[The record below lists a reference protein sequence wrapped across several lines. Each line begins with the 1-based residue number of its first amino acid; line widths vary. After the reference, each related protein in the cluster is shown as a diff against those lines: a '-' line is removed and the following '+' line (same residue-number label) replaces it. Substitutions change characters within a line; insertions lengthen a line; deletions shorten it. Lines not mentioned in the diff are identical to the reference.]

1 MRQLPSLSALRAF
14 EAAARHGSLSLAAQE
29 LQVTPSAVSKQ
40 IKALEESVGQGLIK
54 RAGKGIELTLE
65 GRRLMAPLTKAFDA
79 LDLAVLSID
88 GKAFEGSVTVNCMPA
103 LAANWLIPR
112 LSQFTEN
119 HPNVSVILLSG
130 GHSVAAEGV
139 DLSIVYGQPNWRD
152 RRVQL
157 LRQLDLFPVCS
168 PKLANGPHEI
178 RKLPDLLY
186 HVLLDDPEG
195 THWQSFLA
203 SHGLDA
209 SAAKRTLR
217 FQDFSHCLAA
227 ARIGLG
233 VAMGDNITT
242 AGDLATGAL
251 IRPLRETIRRQ
262 KVAYYL
268 VTSPNRETAASVH
281 AFSNWLM
288 AEMQRSG
295 ETWSD
300 SDASP

>member
-14 EAAARHGSLSLAAQE
+14 EAAARHGSLSLAAEE
-29 LQVTPSAVSKQ
+29 LQVTHGAISKQ
-40 IKALEESVGQGLIK
+40 IKALEESVGQSLIR
-54 RAGKGIELTLE
+54 RAGKGIELTVE

-79 LDLAVLSID
+79 LDLAVLGID

-112 LSQFTEN
+112 LPQFTE
-119 HPNVSVILLSG
+119 HYPNVSVVLLSAG
-130 GHSVAAEGV
+130 YAASVAGEGA
-139 DLSIVYGQPNWRD
+139 DLSIIYGQPNWQD
-152 RRVQL
+152 TRVQL

-168 PKLANGPHEI
+168 PKLANGPHYI
-178 RKLPDLLY
+178 RKLPDLLH

-195 THWQSFLA
+195 MHWQGFLA

-227 ARIGLG
+227 ARTGLG

-251 IRPLRETIRRQ
+251 IRPLRETVRRH

-268 VTSPNRETAASVH
+268 VTPPNRETAASVR
-281 AFSNWLM
+281 AFSNWLIT
-288 AEMQRSG
+288 EMQRSS
-295 ETWSD
+295 ET
-300 SDASP
+300 